1 MSTLSKT
8 LALLDFFGPDS
19 LQVSAETILERTGH
33 SKATVYRHVKDL
45 CDAGLLTRV
54 GTGSYSLGPR
64 IIELDWMMRQY
75 DPILVAGRELMQAL
89 AEETRLAVF
98 SSVFYDGRIINTHIV
113 EPSET
118 FAFAFGRGQPLPL
131 FCGAQSKVLVAYQPG
146 RRLRK
151 LFQEKIAGNRD
162 NPNHNLSWKE
172 FARAAKKIRKD
183 GYCITNAELTEGLTG
198 IAAPILQQDGK
209 EVAASVCI
217 VGKDDKFGLLRR
229 ESVIELVIDTARRIA
244 TNLEKRPDTNDVQP
258 TRRQQPEPRGTMERS
273 EARAPSRRA
282 SKARRKR

>member
-19 LQVSAETILERTGH
+19 LQVSAEAIVERTGD

-75 DPILVAGRELMQAL
+75 DPILGAGRELMNEL

-131 FCGAQSKVLVAYQPG
+131 FVGAQSKVLVAYQPT

-151 LFQEKIAGNRD
+151 LFEEKIAGNSD
-162 NPNHNLSWKE
+162 NPHHNLSWKE
-172 FARAAKKIRKD
+172 FSRAAKKIRKD
-183 GYCITNAELTEGLTG
+183 GYCITNAELTDGLTG
-198 IAAPILQQDGK
+198 IAAPILQQDGR
-209 EVAASVCI
+209 EAAASVCV
-217 VGKDDKFGLLRR
+217 VGSDHTFGLLRR
-229 ESVIELVIDTARRIA
+229 ESVIERVTETARRIA
-244 TNLEKRPDTNDVQP
+244 ANLEKRPTASDRQP
-258 TRRQQPEPRGTMERS
+258 TRRELPQTRGKAERS
-273 EARAPSRRA
+273 ETRAPSRSA
-282 SKARRKR
+282 PKARRKK